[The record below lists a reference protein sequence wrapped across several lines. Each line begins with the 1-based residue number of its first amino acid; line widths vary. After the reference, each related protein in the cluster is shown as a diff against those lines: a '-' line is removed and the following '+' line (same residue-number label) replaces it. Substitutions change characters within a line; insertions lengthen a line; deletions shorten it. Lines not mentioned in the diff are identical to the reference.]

1 MLLLA
6 SITQNSFEPAGLSEK
21 AQQATFEFSEDCPM
35 NLLKAIVVGL
45 VICGSALSYAEDGYD
60 RSIKFYEKFR
70 ADQKRI
76 HGTESAKR
84 KIDELQIKDPRQD
97 QNNTESKKE
106 TKAD

>member
-35 NLLKAIVVGL
+35 NLLKAIVVGS
-45 VICGSALSYAEDGYD
+45 VIFGSALSYAEDGYD
-60 RSIKFYEKFR
+60 RSIKFNEKFR

-76 HGTESAKR
+76 HGTESAEK
-84 KIDELQIKDPRQD
+84 KAGELKVNDIRQD
-97 QNNTESKKE
+97 QNNMEIKKE

>member
-45 VICGSALSYAEDGYD
+45 VICGSALSYAEVTTAQLNLMKN
-60 RSIKFYEKFR
+60 SE
-70 ADQKRI
+70 
-76 HGTESAKR
+76 
-84 KIDELQIKDPRQD
+84 QIK
-97 QNNTESKKE
+97 NEFTEPNPPNEK
-106 TKAD
+106 

>member
-6 SITQNSFEPAGLSEK
+6 SVRQISFEPVELTEK

-45 VICGSALSYAEDGYD
+45 VIFGSASSYAGDGYD
-60 RSIKFYEKFR
+60 RSMKFNEKFR

-76 HGTESAKR
+76 HGTESA
-84 KIDELQIKDPRQD
+84 E
-97 QNNTESKKE
+97 KKQ
-106 TKAD
+106 TS

>member
-6 SITQNSFEPAGLSEK
+6 SITQNSFEPAGLTEK

-45 VICGSALSYAEDGYD
+45 VIFGSALSYAEDGYD
-60 RSIKFYEKFR
+60 RSIKFNEKFR

-76 HGTESAKR
+76 HGTESAKP
-84 KIDELQIKDPRQD
+84 KVDELQIKNTRQD

>member
-6 SITQNSFEPAGLSEK
+6 SITQNSFEPAGLTEK

-45 VICGSALSYAEDGYD
+45 VIFGSALSYAEDGYD
-60 RSIKFYEKFR
+60 RSIKFNEKFR

-76 HGTESAKR
+76 HGTEPAAKSA
-84 KIDELQIKDPRQD
+84 D
-97 QNNTESKKE
+97 ESKVK
-106 TKAD
+106 TNSQYRTNSDTKNDSKAD

>member
-6 SITQNSFEPAGLSEK
+6 SVTQNSFEPVELTDK
-21 AQQATFEFSEDCPM
+21 AQQATFEFCEDCPM

-60 RSIKFYEKFR
+60 RSIKFNEKFR

-76 HGTESAKR
+76 HGTESAEK
-84 KIDELQIKDPRQD
+84 KADELKVNEERNQ
-97 QNNTESKKE
+97 S
-106 TKAD
+106 

>member
-1 MLLLA
+1 MLLLT

-60 RSIKFYEKFR
+60 RSIKFNEKFR

-84 KIDELQIKDPRQD
+84 KIDELQIKDTRRRLP
-97 QNNTESKKE
+97 
-106 TKAD
+106 

>member
-6 SITQNSFEPAGLSEK
+6 SVTQNSFEPVELTEK

-45 VICGSALSYAEDGYD
+45 VIFGSASSYAGDGYD
-60 RSIKFYEKFR
+60 RSMKFNEKFR

-76 HGTESAKR
+76 HGAES
-84 KIDELQIKDPRQD
+84 DEKKAGELKVNDIRQD
-97 QNNTESKKE
+97 QNNAEIKKE